1 MPGDNFCPWM
11 LLYVWLREIVQV
23 QVPVR
28 KPIIVRHFKWNW
40 IGYFGPL
47 HRSGYQE
54 RIKWTFPISW
64 NAIITYTL
72 LTKREVKMTR
82 YWWSSHGPWICFDS
96 VYKDAKMAHI
106 SSHLDRT
113 SLVIPSELES
123 RMTCLFPSSGKENQL
138 LKRVFEIH
146 RTDWKQKRFENVP
159 VMINKRQPSRLNSIK
174 YPHKLPRGA
183 LRKQI
188 STFWTKKEA
197 VMFFRIMLT
206 EKWQVR
212 A

>member
-113 SLVIPSELES
+113 SLVKISHLNKNREWLVYF
-123 RMTCLFPSSGKENQL
+123 RALGKEREPAVKARLRNSSDR
-138 LKRVFEIH
+138 LKTKAI
-146 RTDWKQKRFENVP
+146 WKCSSDDK
-159 VMINKRQPSRLNSIK
+159 
-174 YPHKLPRGA
+174 
-183 LRKQI
+183 
-188 STFWTKKEA
+188 
-197 VMFFRIMLT
+197 
-206 EKWQVR
+206 
-212 A
+212 